1 MAKKTPDTAERKKTK
16 AEKQAEEELQRK
28 VMATLFERSR
38 MQSRYE
44 ETLCADIYL
53 RSGHRDHDL
62 SPANPEG
69 KDLRDAIEKLNATPK
84 TMPLLR
90 PPLAA
95 ASAALDRRLD
105 RVLHG
110 IKVTRDPSTRKDIGI
125 DLGPLVPPDTPP
137 NQVLRRQYRRLRKG
151 QIPFVA
157 HSVDGT
163 SMVGGMCTVSTHP
176 EALVSSGKS
185 LARYL
190 TALEHVA
197 LPQNKKVDFTFVLP
211 GLALPQDDNEPGQPN
226 EASDHEP
233 TADDFLPLLG
243 HGHKGDKKLAQLLT
257 LLVHEYFDREL
268 VDQANALKVLTVLC
282 ALPNPQSRAH
292 VRFLT
297 MGVNFEWD
305 REAFTQ
311 DFAGATWKV
320 VAPLIRHFA
329 SQEKELAEL
338 DDQAVL
344 LPSLALIVK
353 RLRDMKALQL
363 GTLNE
368 RQVKFLRALAK
379 YKAP

>member
-1 MAKKTPDTAERKKTK
+1 MIKVFPIYDHLFSFYHRTTFVSHQFTLSV
-16 AEKQAEEELQRK
+16 EKQK
-28 VMATLFERSR
+28 SR
-38 MQSRYE
+38 
-44 ETLCADIYL
+44 LGL
-53 RSGHRDHDL
+53 
-62 SPANPEG
+62 
-69 KDLRDAIEKLNATPK
+69 
-84 TMPLLR
+84 MPGGNGYAGLARAR
-90 PPLAA
+90 P
-95 ASAALDRRLD
+95 
-105 RVLHG
+105 
-110 IKVTRDPSTRKDIGI
+110 
-125 DLGPLVPPDTPP
+125 
-137 NQVLRRQYRRLRKG
+137 
-151 QIPFVA
+151 
-157 HSVDGT
+157 
-163 SMVGGMCTVSTHP
+163 TVSC
-176 EALVSSGKS
+176 S
-185 LARYL
+185 L
-190 TALEHVA
+190 
-197 LPQNKKVDFTFVLP
+197 
-211 GLALPQDDNEPGQPN
+211 
-226 EASDHEP
+226 P

-368 RQVKFLRALAK
+368 RQVKFLRALAR